1 MFSGV
6 IVPMITPFKEDYSID
21 FEGLETLV
29 KYLVEEGVD
38 GLFPVSTTGEFP
50 HLSFNEALKIVE
62 KTIEYAG
69 DKTRILPGATANTP
83 LQALEYIKAYED
95 LGVDGVVVAPP
106 YFFKYGYEELKEY
119 YSIIAEKT
127 NLPII
132 VYNIPSLTG
141 NNIPVELLVELAGE
155 YSNIVGVKIT
165 YDSISYMRRTVY
177 KTKEARRDFTVLTGL
192 DDYLLPLLMLGG
204 DGGIMACANIAPRI
218 HLELIRAWYD
228 KNYEKAIEQHL
239 RLNKLVEIYDI
250 ASSYASAI
258 KTALNLLG
266 LPIKP
271 VTRPPLRPED
281 PEVVQEIKNILIET
295 GLLV

>member
-21 FEGLETLV
+21 FEGLEALV

-50 HLSFNEALKIVE
+50 HLSFNEALEVVR

-83 LQALEYIKAYED
+83 LQVLEYIKAYED
-95 LGVDGVVVAPP
+95 LGADGVVVAPP

-119 YSIIAEKT
+119 YSFIAEKT
-127 NLPII
+127 SLPII
-132 VYNIPSLTG
+132 IYNIPSLTG
-141 NNIPVELLVELAGE
+141 NNIPVELLVDLAGE
-155 YSNIVGVKIT
+155 YSNIAGVKIT
-165 YDSISYMRRTVY
+165 YDSISYIRRTVS
-177 KTKEARRDFTVLTGL
+177 KAKEARRDFTILTGL

-218 HLELIRAWYD
+218 HLELVRAWLNKD
-228 KNYEKAIEQHL
+228 YEKAVEQHL

-266 LPIKP
+266 LPIKT
-271 VTRPPLRPED
+271 VTRPPLRPEA
-281 PEVVQEIKNILIET
+281 PEIVQEIKNILIET
-295 GLLV
+295 GVLI

>member
-1 MFSGV
+1 LFSGV
-6 IVPMITPFKEDYSID
+6 IVPLITPFREDYSID
-21 FEGLETLV
+21 FEGLEALV

-38 GLFPVSTTGEFP
+38 GLFPASTTGEFP
-50 HLSFNEALKIVE
+50 HLSFKETVDLVK
-62 KTIEYAG
+62 KTLEYAG
-69 DKTRILPGATANTP
+69 GRAHILPGATANTP
-83 LQALEYIKAYED
+83 LQVLEYVKAYED

-106 YFFKYGYEELKEY
+106 YFFKHGYEGLKEY
-119 YSIIAEKT
+119 YSLIAEKT
-127 NLPII
+127 SLPII

-165 YDSISYMRRTVY
+165 YDSISYMRRAVS
-177 KTKEARRDFTVLTGL
+177 KIKEARRDFAVLTGL
-192 DDYLLPLLMLGG
+192 DDYLLPLLLLGG

-218 HLELIRAWYD
+218 HLELIRAWYNR
-228 KNYEKAIEQHL
+228 NYEKAIEQHI

-271 VTRPPLRPED
+271 ITRPPLRRESPET
-281 PEVVQEIKNILIET
+281 VQEIKSILIET